1 MALLPGRPA
10 EDLSVRRQ
18 FAVLLMVGLSFGLAA
33 SARAF
38 DLEGTWYVLSHF
50 QDSETNQPDAW
61 RWDDRLWRFTHK
73 GDRLE
78 WTEWA
83 IVSFESEAG
92 RFEALSGNRAAR
104 VVAAW
109 EPNESQLADIRD
121 GLAVT
126 SRGSK
131 TKTLRAGADGA
142 SWSSGAGAAADSAS
156 IITYTETWSV
166 AGLPALPVFQRD
178 DTMGSAQTETMQ
190 GRTRWTTETVS
201 ADGNELSGRFERDGT
216 RIGRFR
222 LIRSADPSKAG
233 EQDLEERQRKA
244 LRQQAVESGLVKPE
258 EVQALI
264 ATQVKLT
271 PDAQSDDR
279 VASRAA
285 IRKNVEDAIR
295 AQGEDP
301 RVHAGAVDSIA
312 RKIERLL
319 FDEGKSLDAVQQQIA
334 SGRLTP

>member
-1 MALLPGRPA
+1 M
-10 EDLSVRRQ
+10 RRHLAAA
-18 FAVLLMVGLSFGLAA
+18 FAAGVLLGLA
-33 SARAF
+33 RAAHAVE
-38 DLEGTWYVLSHF
+38 LEGSWYVLSHY
-50 QDSETNQPDAW
+50 QDSETNKPDAW
-61 RWDDRLWRFTHK
+61 RWDDRLWRFTRK

-83 IVSFESEAG
+83 MVSFQSEAG

-109 EPNESQLADIRD
+109 EPNAAQLADIRD

-142 SWSSGAGAAADSAS
+142 SWSSGEGAAADSAS
-156 IITYTETWSV
+156 VITYTETWTIQ
-166 AGLPALPVFQRD
+166 GLPALPVFQRD
-178 DTMGSAQTETMQ
+178 DSMGSAQTETME
-190 GRTRWTTETVS
+190 GRTRWATESVS
-201 ADGNELSGRFERDGT
+201 ADGDELTGRFERDGT

-244 LRQQAVESGLVKPE
+244 LRQQAVQSGLVSPE

-264 ATQVKLT
+264 GTQVKLT
-271 PDAQSDDR
+271 PDAHSDDR
-279 VASRAA
+279 SASRVA
-285 IRKNVEDAIR
+285 IRQNIEDAIR

-301 RVHAGAVDSIA
+301 RVHAGAVDALA

-319 FDEGKSLDAVQQQIA
+319 FDEGKSLADVQQQIA
-334 SGRLTP
+334 SGELTP